1 LNSDS
6 RSQVAMTELMSPL
19 PQSERVQSVAYP
31 PSLLPSLRE
40 IAFVCPWCRGP
51 LEILT
56 DKEGYRCLHC
66 DRDYLLH
73 AGIPDFR
80 VFADPFL
87 SFEEDHERTEIVLAE
102 LDRKNLK
109 SLLEYYWTF
118 SDITPVALRPKF
130 VRSAMLGEEKAK
142 RLLRSFE
149 NGTFEKPVTARR
161 VLEIGSGTGNFLALA
176 ADHYERVIGID
187 IAMRWL
193 HVSRRRFMDQK
204 LPVPPLVC
212 CCAEYLP
219 FADNSFD
226 LVVSSATLEFVKD
239 QERVLAE
246 CARTLKKTG
255 AVYLNTANRF
265 AVSKDPYAYL
275 FGVGFLPRAWQ
286 APYVRWRRDAP
297 YAEVRTLSLR
307 ELNRL
312 AKKYFPTREFVL
324 PNVVPEALQHFS
336 APTRLQMRL
345 YQTVRGL
352 WPFSV
357 LLKRV
362 GPGWDILLRK

>member
-1 LNSDS
+1 MLSLIPES
-6 RSQVAMTELMSPL
+6 PAKPPRSQARPTQGEGHP
-19 PQSERVQSVAYP
+19 R
-31 PSLLPSLRE
+31 SLLPSLRE
-40 IAFVCPWCRGP
+40 IEFVCPVCRGQ
-51 LEILT
+51 LEVLT
-56 DKEGYRCLHC
+56 DREGYRCQKC
-66 DRDYLLH
+66 DRAYLLH

-80 VFADPFL
+80 VFRDPFL

-118 SDITPVALRPKF
+118 SDITPTALRPKF
-130 VRSAMLGEEKAK
+130 IRSAMLGEEKAK
-142 RLLRSFE
+142 RILRSFDD
-149 NGTFEKPVTARR
+149 GTFEKPVKARK

-176 ADHYERVIGID
+176 ANRYEQVIGID
-187 IAMRWL
+187 IGMRWL
-193 HVSRRRFMDQK
+193 HVSRRRFLDQN

-212 CCAEYLP
+212 CCAEHLP
-219 FADNSFD
+219 FADDSFD

-246 CARTLKKTG
+246 CARTLKNDG
-255 AVYLNTANRF
+255 MVYLNTANRC

-275 FGVGFLPRAWQ
+275 FGVGFMPRAWQ
-286 APYVRWRRDAP
+286 VRYVRWRRDAP
-297 YAEVRTLSLR
+297 YAEVRTLSFR
-307 ELNRL
+307 ELNKL
-312 AKKYFPTREFVL
+312 AEKYFPTREFVL

-357 LLKRV
+357 LLKWV